1 MSTHR
6 VKFCPAVAGLLAGV
20 VLLAGAG
27 RGVAEPTA
35 EVLKTQTVITSDTLM
50 FDYGRRLAVFDGNVV
65 VKDTD
70 LTLTADKL
78 KASFTEDNDIEFM
91 EAVGRVVLVQG
102 DRKGECAKATYSAA
116 SGQIV
121 LTAKPGKKVVLR
133 RSRDF
138 LQGDEVI
145 INVNSEKVICRPGM
159 LTIYPESGKS
169 VNLPR

>member
-1 MSTHR
+1 MSKHR
-6 VKFCPAVAGLLAGV
+6 IKGMPACVGLALCMTIVACAAHSPAVA
-20 VLLAGAG
+20 
-27 RGVAEPTA
+27 AEP
-35 EVLKTQTVITSDTLM
+35 VLKASTVITSDTLM
-50 FDYGRRLAVFDGNVV
+50 FDYGRRLAVFNGNVV

-70 LTLTADKL
+70 LTLTTDKL